1 MKLQTGMRLRLNFM
15 QETTIN
21 CFVVLYY
28 FIAIQIR
35 VSFFGTLQ
43 LYNVTI
49 RYVIDLFYNTITLDF
64 ITSYIY
70 RQKWKIVV

>member
-1 MKLQTGMRLRLNFM
+1 MKLQTGMRLQLRFM
-15 QETTIN
+15 LEIEIN
-21 CFVVLYY
+21 SFVILYY

-70 RQKWKIVV
+70 RQKWKTVV